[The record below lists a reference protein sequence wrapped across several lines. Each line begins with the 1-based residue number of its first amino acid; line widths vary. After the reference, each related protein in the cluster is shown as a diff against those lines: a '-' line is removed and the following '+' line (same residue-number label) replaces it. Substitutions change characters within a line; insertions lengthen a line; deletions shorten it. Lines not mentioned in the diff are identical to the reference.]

1 MSEGN
6 QGGRTGGPGGEEGS
20 GWVCRH
26 RNVSRSR
33 VSAVGGRT
41 HIGHGGGMNIFKK
54 PIRLYLPTVLKE
66 NVNPVPINQHFK
78 CSER

>member
-1 MSEGN
+1 MTHTEALTGFGRVVLVEGCHRC
-6 QGGRTGGPGGEEGS
+6 QRGTKAGEQGGPGGEEGS

-41 HIGHGGGMNIFKK
+41 HIGHGGGVNIF
-54 PIRLYLPTVLKE
+54 
-66 NVNPVPINQHFK
+66 
-78 CSER
+78 